1 MSETIRIGTRG
12 SKLALWQ
19 ANWVAGRLREG
30 CPGQEVA
37 IETIKTTGD
46 VVQDRPLAE
55 IGVKGSFT
63 TELDRSLLDGRV
75 DVVVHSLKDMPTDLE
90 EGILLAAVPE
100 RADARDVF
108 IGKEPGRMAD
118 LPQGAVVGTGSL
130 RRCAQLRAL
139 RPDLRV
145 EDIRGNIDTRIRKSR
160 ESNALAG
167 ILLAA
172 AGVLRLEL
180 TDHVTEF
187 LEYENW
193 LPAPGQGALGVVVSE
208 GNEAALSAASTLDHP
223 ETYAAVTAER
233 ALLARLEGGC
243 HVPVGA
249 FAQRHGHG
257 LLLDALIAH
266 PDGVPLIRAQAGCA
280 FEDAE
285 SVGEAVAEQLLSR
298 GGDRILAVCEE
309 RKQ

>member
-1 MSETIRIGTRG
+1 MSATIRIGTRG

-19 ANWVAGRLREG
+19 ANWVAARLRERCSG
-30 CPGQEVA
+30 LEVA
-37 IETIKTTGD
+37 IEPIKTTGD
-46 VVQDRPLAE
+46 VVQDRPLAA
-55 IGVKGSFT
+55 IGVTGSFT
-63 TELDRSLLDGRV
+63 RDLDKALLAGQV

-90 EGILLAAVPE
+90 EGIVLAAVPE

-108 IGKEPGRMAD
+108 IGKDQGRIVD
-118 LPQGAVVGTGSL
+118 LAQGAVVGTGSL
-130 RRCAQLRAL
+130 RRRAQLRAQ
-139 RPDLRV
+139 RPDLKV
-145 EDIRGNIDTRIRKSR
+145 EDVRGNIDTRIRKLS

-187 LEYENW
+187 LEFEGW
-193 LPAPGQGALGVVVSE
+193 LPAPGQGALGVVVCG
-208 GNEAALSAASTLDHP
+208 GNKAALDAASTLDCP
-223 ETYAAVTAER
+223 ETRAAVTAER

-249 FAQRHGHG
+249 LAQSHGDR
-257 LLLDALIAH
+257 LMLDALIAH
-266 PDGVPLIRAQAGCA
+266 PDGQPLIRAQGECTL
-280 FEDAE
+280 EDA
-285 SVGEAVAEQLLSR
+285 AVAGKALAEQLLSR

-309 RKQ
+309 RE

>member
-1 MSETIRIGTRG
+1 VSETIRIGTRG

-19 ANWVAGRLREG
+19 ANWMADSLRDR
-30 CPGQEVA
+30 CPDLEVA
-37 IETIKTTGD
+37 IEIVKTTGD
-46 VVQDRPLAE
+46 VVQDRPLAQ

-63 TELDRSLLDGRV
+63 KELDKALLESRV

-90 EGILLAAVPE
+90 KGILLAAVPE

-108 IGKEPGRMAD
+108 IGKDPGRMAD

-139 RPDLRV
+139 RPDLKV

-160 ESNALAG
+160 ESNTLAG

-180 TDHVTEF
+180 TDHITEF
-187 LEYENW
+187 LEFEDW
-193 LPAPGQGALGVVVSE
+193 LPAPGQGALGVVVRD
-208 GNEAALSAASTLDHP
+208 GNEMALKAASTLDHP
-223 ETYAAVTAER
+223 ETRAAVTAER

-249 FAQRHGHG
+249 YAQSLGDE
-257 LLLDALIAH
+257 LMLDALIAH
-266 PDGVPLIRAQAGCA
+266 PDGEPLIRTQAECA
-280 FEDAE
+280 FEDAAK
-285 SVGEAVAEQLLSR
+285 VGEALADQLLSR

-309 RKQ
+309 RK